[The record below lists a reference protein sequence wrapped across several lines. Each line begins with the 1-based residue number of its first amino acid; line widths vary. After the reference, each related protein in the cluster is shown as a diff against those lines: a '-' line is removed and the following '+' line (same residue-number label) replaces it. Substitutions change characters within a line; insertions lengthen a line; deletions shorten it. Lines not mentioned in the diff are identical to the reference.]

1 MVKLKSDKSIPL
13 KIIYEDGD
21 VVVINKQPDISVHP
35 SINEPGGT
43 LVNALIARYPGLRGI
58 GEDPLRPGIIH
69 RLDKDT
75 SGILVVAKNQKTFD
89 FLKKEWQSGRVIKK
103 YFALVWGRFDK
114 TNGEIKSELAR
125 STKDF
130 RKRMIV
136 RPEKNKSKKITGK
149 LAITEYKVI
158 KKYQNFS
165 LIEVYPKTGR
175 THQIRIHMASIGHP
189 IVGDEVYGAKKELPG
204 GLKRQF
210 LHANYLSFSLF
221 NKKMAFEADI
231 PEDLEQVLAKLGK
244 E

>member
-1 MVKLKSDKSIPL
+1 MKLKSDKSIPL

-43 LVNALIARYPGLRGI
+43 LVNALIARYPELRGI

-75 SGILVVAKNQKTFD
+75 SGILVVAKNQKEFD
-89 FLKKEWQSGRVIKK
+89 FLKKEWQSG
-103 YFALVWGRFDK
+103 
-114 TNGEIKSELAR
+114 
-125 STKDF
+125 
-130 RKRMIV
+130 
-136 RPEKNKSKKITGK
+136 NKSKKITGK